1 MHDRSP
7 RDQDPGFAMQMMV
20 GRAKKGAAVED
31 TMPADGTGAAA
42 NKQDL
47 GMSRWQLFDDVTSS
61 SWMRVRGHRGFCED
75 GGGLFSCCCAADRA
89 VESAAAGEGGEAEA
103 TAVLMVAGRAEP

>member
-61 SWMRVRGHRGFCED
+61 SRMRVRGHRGFCED
-75 GGGLFSCCCAADRA
+75 FLMARRLRTVRWVSGDQRAAQNLICGKFPDQLQLSFAR
-89 VESAAAGEGGEAEA
+89 
-103 TAVLMVAGRAEP
+103 